1 MSGSWKANINFIQD
15 GERVDANV
23 SGRPDRALSDRTAY
37 LKDRIDAIDN
47 GQAIF
52 AFDVAVDSSVL
63 IGQAVYWNKANQQ
76 FEKALSSVVTDNHGN
91 LVNADQAEVLGVVF
105 SKTSA
110 TIATLVI
117 SGKIQLDL
125 TNAISGSLIPGK
137 YFLSATTAGNLT
149 TETEGAGI
157 PVLYADG
164 NGIVFVELQH
174 KNIAE
179 SHCHFKFDLYTTVA
193 GVHNIPAPGQR
204 HTITNP
210 DSSLPGWLPADDST
224 FNGLAPKGAAFGY
237 NLSKHSALSRV
248 WPPLPIE
255 YSSMVLFSGD
265 QGLGQEIPIG
275 ETNLAVIDR
284 NGIWWMSD
292 CYGDVPWDVNY
303 TTSFSSSEQSQGDVP
318 ECPRD
323 TTRKLVLYFA
333 KVRYGGNATVVSSLR
348 TDSSYSPLVITDLDG
363 NPANTGDLKIKF
375 DGGLTVENDTA
386 TGSLVFKELSSN
398 KFRRGRVLEGIKAS
412 NNSVVLTSTSSRLDG
427 TDTLHQG
434 IVSIE
439 ANLDGVNRLIV
450 PQIVRLL
457 DVRERYENEIPYLG
471 FPASIKSAIRYKFK
485 LPGADGFPVSG
496 VLKLRMWVTG
506 DVATSALP
514 KFDVSYR
521 RLPRVTSATAIPTS
535 DTIISWNSSF
545 LTGGTFGTV
554 GVDQYIEVDTETFS
568 VSESDAVFFTVTRNL
583 TSDDGYGGEIGIL
596 DAVAVLSPG
605 A

>member
-47 GQAIF
+47 GQALF

-117 SGKIQLDL
+117 SGKVQLDL
-125 TNAISGSLIPGK
+125 TNAISGSVVSGK
-137 YFLSATTAGNLT
+137 YFLSGTTAGNLT
-149 TETEGAGI
+149 TQTEGAGI

-179 SHCHFKFDLYTTVA
+179 SHCHFKFDLYTSVA
-193 GVHNIPAPGQR
+193 GVHNIPASGQK

-210 DSSLPGWLPADDST
+210 DASLPGWLPADNAV

-237 NLSKHSALSRV
+237 NLSQHSALSRV

-255 YSSMVLFSGD
+255 YASMVLFSGD
-265 QGLGQEIPIG
+265 QGLGQEIPTG

-292 CYGDVPWDVNY
+292 CYGDVPWDINY
-303 TTSFSSSEQSQGDVP
+303 TTSFSSSEQSQGDTP

-348 TDSSYSPLVITDLDG
+348 TDSSSSPLVITDLDG
-363 NPANTGDLKIKF
+363 NPSNTGDLKIRF
-375 DGGLTVENDTA
+375 DGGLMVENDTA
-386 TGSLVFKELSSN
+386 TGSLVFKEFSSN
-398 KFRRGRVLEGIKAS
+398 KFRRGRVIEGIKAS
-412 NNSVVLTSTSSRLDG
+412 NNSVVLTSTSSRLEG
-427 TDTLHQG
+427 TETVHQG

-450 PQIVRLL
+450 PQIVRLI

-471 FPASIKSAIRYKFK
+471 FPSSIKAAIRYKFK
-485 LPGADGFPVSG
+485 LPGADGFPVAG
-496 VLKLRMWVTG
+496 RLKLRLWVTG

-521 RLPRVTSATAIPTS
+521 RLPRVTSSTAIPTS
-535 DTIISWNSSF
+535 DTIVSWDSSF

-568 VSESDAVFFTVTRNL
+568 VAESDAVFFTVTRNL

-605 A
+605 S